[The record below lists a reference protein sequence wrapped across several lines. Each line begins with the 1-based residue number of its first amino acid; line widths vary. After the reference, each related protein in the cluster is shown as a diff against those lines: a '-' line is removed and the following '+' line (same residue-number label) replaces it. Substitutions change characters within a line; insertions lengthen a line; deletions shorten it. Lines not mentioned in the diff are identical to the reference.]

1 MKNLLLILL
10 CIPIIGFGQSFK
22 TIKEYS
28 FKNKITKDNEVLLS
42 TKFYLNDKSIAI
54 PEVIIYAYGNTP
66 NFRIPFEKLNDLREF
81 LEKSRAKFYEWDSVR
96 VVNGIKDMKKN
107 IDKFSSPI
115 NAIGDDYGV
124 FYGITTL
131 ETNYIAW
138 KSGRSVMQLYFS
150 VSDKN
155 NVRSDIFAQ
164 YIVKS
169 DDKKS
174 NKTFQKFL
182 DDLNIEFYQKELN
195 KINEKGSL
203 FE

>member
-1 MKNLLLILL
+1 MKKLLLLLIAV
-10 CIPIIGFGQSFK
+10 PVIGFGQSFK

-42 TKFYLNDKSIAI
+42 TKFFLNTEAIAE
-54 PEVIIYAYGNTP
+54 PEVQIYGSGNTP
-66 NFRIPFEKLNDLREF
+66 NFTIPFEKINDLREF
-81 LEKSRAKFYEWDSVR
+81 LENSRAKFYEWDSVR
-96 VVNGIKDMKKN
+96 VANGIKKMKKN
-107 IDKFSSPI
+107 IDKFISPI

-124 FYGITTL
+124 FYGTTTL

-138 KSGRSVMQLYFS
+138 ESGGSVMQLYFS

-182 DDLNIEFYQKELN
+182 DDLNVEFFQKELN

>member
-1 MKNLLLILL
+1 MKKLLLIL
-10 CIPIIGFGQSFK
+10 IAVPIIGFGQSFK

-42 TKFYLNDKSIAI
+42 TKFFLNTEAI
-54 PEVIIYAYGNTP
+54 VEPEVQIYGSGNTP
-66 NFRIPFEKLNDLREF
+66 NFRIPFEKINGLREV
-81 LEKSRAKFYEWDSVR
+81 LENSRDKFYEWDSVR
-96 VVNGIKDMKKN
+96 VANGIKKMKKN
-107 IDKFSSPI
+107 IDKFISPI

-124 FYGITTL
+124 FYGSTTL

-138 KSGRSVMQLYFS
+138 ESGRSVMQLYFS

-155 NVRSDIFAQ
+155 NVRSDVFAQ

-182 DDLNIEFYQKELN
+182 DDLNVEFFQKELN

>member
-1 MKNLLLILL
+1 MKKLLLLLIAV
-10 CIPIIGFGQSFK
+10 PIIGFGQSFK

-42 TKFYLNDKSIAI
+42 TKFFLNTEAI
-54 PEVIIYAYGNTP
+54 VEPEVQIYGSGNTP
-66 NFRIPFEKLNDLREF
+66 NFTIPFEKINDLREF
-81 LEKSRAKFYEWDSVR
+81 LENSRDKFYEWDSVR
-96 VVNGIKDMKKN
+96 VANGIKKLKKN
-107 IDKFSSPI
+107 IDKFISPI

-124 FYGITTL
+124 FYGTTTL

-138 KSGRSVMQLYFS
+138 ESGRSVMQLYFS

-182 DDLNIEFYQKELN
+182 DDLNVEFFQKELN

>member
-1 MKNLLLILL
+1 MKKLLLILL